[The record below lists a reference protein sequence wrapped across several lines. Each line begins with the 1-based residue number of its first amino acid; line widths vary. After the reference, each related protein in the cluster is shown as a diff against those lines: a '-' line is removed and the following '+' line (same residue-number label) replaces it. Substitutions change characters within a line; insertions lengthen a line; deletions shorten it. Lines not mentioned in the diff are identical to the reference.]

1 MYDLVS
7 PPCCL
12 QCGRPLQP
20 DEIGLTRKMVS
31 RGADRFFCLSCLAC
45 RFDVT
50 EDTLR
55 EKIREFRE
63 MGCTLFS

>member
-1 MYDLVS
+1 MHNPAS

-20 DEIGLTRKMVS
+20 DEIGLTRKMIS
-31 RGADRFFCLSCLAC
+31 RGTDRFFCLSCLAR
-45 RFDVT
+45 RFEVT
-50 EDTLR
+50 EDVLQ